1 MTSSSP
7 KEPASIGPRGMARRR
22 AILEAAEHLFIE
34 KGFEQTTLSDII
46 GRAGGSRAT
55 LYEHFGDK
63 AGLFRAMMEE
73 NSADILAGLA
83 DARADDLASP
93 EVELTKFA
101 LHFVQAL
108 LNDQTTAILRILVSE
123 GSRIPDIAESFFR
136 IGPETALARLAD
148 YLRRLSEAGA
158 LQIDNPQVAARA
170 FLGMV
175 SGNIM
180 MRRLILPER
189 SLPMDEIDCYVRQA
203 VALFLRGAGRK

>member
-7 KEPASIGPRGMARRR
+7 KAPASIGPRGMARRR

-101 LHFVQAL
+101 LRFVQAL

-136 IGPETALARLAD
+136 IGPETALTRLAD

-158 LQIDNPQVAARA
+158 LRIDNPQVAARA

-175 SGNIM
+175 SGNIL

-189 SLPMDEIDCYVRQA
+189 SLPVDEIDCYVRQA
-203 VALFLRGAGRK
+203 VTLFLRGAGRR